1 MINILVVD
9 QVLLMC
15 EVIAATLQDEDDI
28 RVVGMANSLD
38 DALERIDD
46 SSCDLVLIS
55 TNLGEGEA
63 IELIECTKR
72 DHPDIKI
79 LVIGMANSEAV
90 ILSFVE
96 AGASGYVLMEDSLE
110 ELLNNIRA
118 VYENK
123 AFVTPEVAAA
133 LMERI
138 ANLSAKLTDMDVD
151 PSAYED
157 LTAREKEALAL
168 IAAGYSNREMAKKLT
183 VEIGTVKNHVH
194 NILAKLSVNS
204 RKDAAAYLA
213 LMEKV
218 KSANGS
224 C

>member
-15 EVIAATLQDEDDI
+15 EVIAATLRDEDDI
-28 RVVGMANSLD
+28 RVVGMANRVE
-38 DALERIDD
+38 DALEQVTD
-46 SSCDLVLIS
+46 SRCDLVLVS

-63 IELIECTKR
+63 IELIECIKR
-72 DHPDIKI
+72 DRPDIKV
-79 LVIGMANSEAV
+79 LVIGMENSEAV
-90 ILSFVE
+90 ILPFVE
-96 AGASGYVLMEDSLE
+96 AGASGYVLMEDSLD
-110 ELLNNIRA
+110 ELLKNIRA
-118 VYENK
+118 IHEDK
-123 AFVTPEVAAA
+123 AFVAPEVAAA

-138 ANLSAKLTDMDVD
+138 AILSAKLTDIGVD
-151 PSAYED
+151 PSAYEE
-157 LTAREKEALAL
+157 LTTREKETLEL
-168 IAAGYSNREMAKKLT
+168 IAAGCSNREIAEKLT

-218 KSANGS
+218 KSANGA